1 MAKVTQWHLLLAFI
15 LAVAKADDKKT
26 ADVATDACKLAR
38 VLQSIATQLE
48 GKLQPAAATI
58 SGKLPLM
65 ARLIAAAGQGS
76 AEINLLAAPILLKL
90 TTAVT
95 TAESK
100 LKALTTKT
108 TEIAAKLR
116 VEAVKAPAITEAV
129 SVQVKTTDTGDTN
142 AGTLDQKYNIQFTA
156 LKTGKLACPQELP
169 QAAQNA
175 DNWIHP
181 ENLKTMVF
189 YRLKINAQTGQA
201 RLPTLGKGAGGA
213 CTNGAASVA
222 NGGITGTNLCIAG
235 GPVLVAD
242 KRTHA
247 AAHNGKYIAQP
258 VTDMEREADP
268 DKTEQALA

>member
-15 LAVAKADDKKT
+15 LTVAKADDKKP
-26 ADVATDACKLAR
+26 ADVATDACKLGR
-38 VLQSIATQLE
+38 VLQAIATQLE
-48 GKLQPAAATI
+48 GKLQPVAATI
-58 SGKLPLM
+58 SGKRP
-65 ARLIAAAGQGS
+65 LIAQIMAATWQGS
-76 AEINLLAAPILLKL
+76 AEIHLLAAPILLKL

-95 TAESK
+95 SAESK
-100 LKALTTKT
+100 LKAVTAKTTALTTK
-108 TEIAAKLR
+108 LR
-116 VEAVKAPAITEAV
+116 AEAVKAFTITEAV

-169 QAAQNA
+169 QAAQKA